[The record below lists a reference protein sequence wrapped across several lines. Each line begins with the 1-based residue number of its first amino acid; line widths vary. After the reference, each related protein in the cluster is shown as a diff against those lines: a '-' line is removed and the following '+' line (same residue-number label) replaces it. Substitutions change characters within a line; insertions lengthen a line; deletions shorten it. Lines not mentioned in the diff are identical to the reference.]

1 MIVIREEKI
10 DNPLSQ
16 VKEAE
21 PMRINCIEC
30 NKDFI
35 MQPGKQVYFVDKGLA
50 FPKRCDACIAS
61 RNTAIRR
68 DSIQIKDTRPEG
80 DANAQ
85 S

>member
-21 PMRINCIEC
+21 PMRITCIEC
-30 NKDFI
+30 QKDFI

-68 DSIQIKDTRPEG
+68 DSIQIKDSRG
-80 DANAQ
+80 DTNAQ